1 MLYGGILVLA
11 AALLSVVLFAEKR
24 ENRALLVPS
33 KGMLSAL
40 FVLSAVTAAKVFSTY
55 QVLLLA
61 ALVFCLAGDGFLA
74 LPQRTMF
81 LLGLI
86 SFLVGHG
93 FYAGAFLAVGSAGA
107 WTLGGALVFCGL
119 SAGVYRWLSPHLG
132 RMRGPV
138 SVYVLV
144 ITAMVAC
151 ACSVFERASLPWEAR
166 MMVLAGAV
174 LFYVSDLFVARDRF
188 LKKEFLNRAAG
199 LPTYYGAQFLLA
211 FSTAFL

>member
-1 MLYGGILVLA
+1 MFHGGIIVVA
-11 AALLSVVLFAEKR
+11 AVLLSVVLLAEKR

-33 KGMLSAL
+33 KGALSVL
-40 FVLSAVTAAKVFSTY
+40 FVLTSVMVARVFSTY
-55 QVLLLA
+55 QALLLA
-61 ALVFCLAGDGFLA
+61 GLAFCLAGDVFLA

-86 SFLVGHG
+86 SFLIGHG
-93 FYAGAFLAVGSAGA
+93 FYVGAFLVVGSAGT

-138 SVYVLV
+138 SVYILV

-151 ACSVFERASLPWEAR
+151 ACSVFERASLPREAR
-166 MMVLAGAV
+166 FLILAGAV

-188 LKKEFLNRAAG
+188 LKKEFLNRLAG
-199 LPTYYGAQFLLA
+199 LPTYYCAQFLLA
-211 FSTAFL
+211 FSTAFI

>member
-1 MLYGGILVLA
+1 MFHGGIIVLA
-11 AALLSVVLFAEKR
+11 AVLLSVVLLAEKR

-33 KGMLSAL
+33 KGALSAL
-40 FVLSAVTAAKVFSTY
+40 FVLTAVTAARVFSTY
-55 QVLLLA
+55 QILLLA
-61 ALVFCLAGDGFLA
+61 GLVLCLAGDVFLA

-93 FYAGAFLAVGSAGA
+93 FYVGAFLAVGSAGA
-107 WTLGGALVFCGL
+107 WTLGGALVFCTL
-119 SAGVYRWLSPHLG
+119 SAGVYHWLSPHLG
-132 RMRGPV
+132 KMRGPV
-138 SVYVLV
+138 SGYILV

-151 ACSVFERASLPWEAR
+151 ACSVFDKASLPWEAR
-166 MMVLAGAV
+166 IMVPAGAV

-188 LKKEFLNRAAG
+188 LRKEFLNRAAG

-211 FSTAFL
+211 FSAAYL